1 MRDVQVVVKR
11 VKYKSSAKDGGGV
24 HGILKLTRERFAFK
38 PNDPSLSS
46 SKALNLE
53 FRLIKGHKSSK
64 DLVPPLLHLTHHQG
78 NYFFEFKN
86 IEDRNL
92 CRDFVA
98 KAIPKSGG
106 PTSEKVAPPN
116 DEQLSSAEMMRRMK
130 LLQEDSVLQ
139 KFHKQF
145 VSGDVLS
152 ETEFW
157 ATRKKLLDANASIKS
172 KQMVGLK
179 GEMIYN
185 VKPSSD
191 GQSNRVT
198 FNLTPEMIYQI
209 FAEKPAVRQA
219 YLDSVPNKMTEKE
232 FWTKYWRAQYLHST
246 KNIVAAAAEAAE
258 DEELA
263 VFLKQDDILA
273 SETRHKIR
281 KVDPTLDMEADE
293 GDDYTHIPGHGL
305 ANENSKDE
313 LEAQYEPLKRSFLQ
327 DVNRHAAVVLEGRTI
342 DVEAGDTRSVA
353 EALARS
359 KLKLAK
365 EASDGNAHP
374 EWLERITR
382 MAEIEDL
389 QAPRDP
395 PVAPLCIKDPRD
407 YFDSQQVN
415 ALNQLSGTR
424 HMKSRLSTSEAY
436 GSIRNYI
443 SESRTMG
450 LSPELAFEV
459 FNSLTQNISISK
471 YQLGKNPNESV
482 LDTLPSVA
490 KEELW
495 LVRDALSKIY
505 PKLQALDA
513 AFAHYELDHGRDQQ
527 RAAKD

>member
-1 MRDVQVVVKR
+1 MRDVQVVVNR
-11 VKYKSSAKDGGGV
+11 VKYKSSVKDGGV
-24 HGILKLTRERFAFK
+24 HGILKLTRERFVFK

-98 KAIPKSGG
+98 KAIPKSGEAGG

-157 ATRKKLLDANASIKS
+157 ATRKKLLDANASITS
-172 KQMVGLK
+172 KQKVGLK

-219 YLDSVPNKMTEKE
+219 YLDSVPNKMTEKD

-273 SETRHKIR
+273 SETRHK
-281 KVDPTLDMEADE
+281 
-293 GDDYTHIPGHGL
+293 GHGL

-313 LEAQYEPLKRSFLQ
+313 LEAQYEPFKRSFLQ

-359 KLKLAK
+359 KRFKLAK
-365 EASDGNAHP
+365 EASDGNVHP
-374 EWLERITR
+374 ERLEWITR

-395 PVAPLCIKDPRD
+395 PVAPLCIKDLQD
-407 YFDSQQVN
+407 YFNSQQVN
-415 ALNQLSGTR
+415 ALSQLFGTR
-424 HMKSRLSTSEAY
+424 HMKSRLTTSEAY

-443 SESRTMG
+443 SESRTVG
-450 LSPELAFEV
+450 LRPELAFEV

-513 AFAHYELDHGRDQQ
+513 AFAHYDLDKRK
-527 RAAKD
+527 RPAKSDERSNGYV